1 MCKFY
6 GRSAK
11 GHKPFWYIRL
21 ENILLINQDG
31 LRKVKDRFLMVFNE
45 NYKNNLIVDPLV
57 VTNIGIDEDFELIN
71 KRLNYIEYLW
81 SNNEDLKDRYILE
94 SIFLENFINRYNYA
108 DYSFYTDGALDNCT
122 LNGGVAWIRVDIVN
136 NEEIEKF
143 FMNIKGEKSST
154 RLELLAI
161 ITVLLV
167 MPPNN
172 QLTIYTDS
180 QAAVLKFNRFKRNFE
195 TKSERKLLNEEDL
208 YLWKFILTFLKNNNI
223 DMILLKVKAH
233 DEDEWNNKVDK
244 LAVKVK
250 NNINENINLV
260 LNLENLFN
268 QEYYLWWNDYK
279 IKGNIRK
286 WVKELNYLYNKANWW
301 ILKKFYN
308 LGKVY
313 LDLIDWDGTYKFLRN
328 EQSTKY
334 TNQKDSNIRSY
345 RIKNYFELLPINVLN
360 YNHGDKFTS
369 SKLCERCKFAEEDWY
384 HIWECDKNNDIL
396 YNIISEKISEWIID
410 MESKHIKINKKFY
423 RKEIFDKLLF
433 RSPDGRS
440 LILHDVIKGICT
452 KHIIKNNLSKEL
464 KESLKNL
471 INNIADSVRTN
482 IWNIRNEQITHYSKY
497 GSLFTKK
504 KVKKDRIIIGNLDP
518 NDVQLDNNRILQ
530 KK

>member
-1 MCKFY
+1 
-6 GRSAK
+6 
-11 GHKPFWYIRL
+11 
-21 ENILLINQDG
+21 
-31 LRKVKDRFLMVFNE
+31 
-45 NYKNNLIVDPLV
+45 
-57 VTNIGIDEDFELIN
+57 
-71 KRLNYIEYLW
+71 
-81 SNNEDLKDRYILE
+81 
-94 SIFLENFINRYNYA
+94 
-108 DYSFYTDGALDNCT
+108 
-122 LNGGVAWIRVDIVN
+122 
-136 NEEIEKF
+136 
-143 FMNIKGEKSST
+143 
-154 RLELLAI
+154 
-161 ITVLLV
+161 
-167 MPPNN
+167 
-172 QLTIYTDS
+172 
-180 QAAVLKFNRFKRNFE
+180 
-195 TKSERKLLNEEDL
+195 
-208 YLWKFILTFLKNNNI
+208 
-223 DMILLKVKAH
+223 MILLKVKAH

-250 NNINENINLV
+250 NNINNIYSENINLV